1 MLSIPVYKKLHK
13 LKDTYKHQ
21 GRRRRLAEDL
31 KEKGI
36 RNSLVLEAIAGVP
49 RHLFFLPSLE
59 EKAYEDQAFPIDEGQ
74 TISQPY
80 TVAYM
85 TELLEPF
92 KGMKV
97 LEIGTGSGYQAA
109 ILNFL
114 GAEVYTIERHEALYR
129 KASDTFKELGMKIHS
144 FWGDGSAGLQKYA
157 PYDGIIVTAGA
168 PPLAETLKE
177 QLKTGGKLVMP
188 VGTLSLQTMVVIERG
203 VDNIYE
209 RREKGHFKF
218 VPLLGK
224 HGWK

>member
-1 MLSIPVYKKLHK
+1 M
-13 LKDTYKHQ
+13 
-21 GRRRRLAEDL
+21 
-31 KEKGI
+31 
-36 RNSLVLEAIAGVP
+36 VLEAIAQVP
-49 RHLFFLPSLE
+49 RHLFFLASLE
-59 EKAYEDQAFPIDEGQ
+59 EKAYDDQAYPIEEGQ

-109 ILNFL
+109 ILHHL
-114 GAEVYTIERHEALYR
+114 GVEVYTIERHEALYR
-129 KASDTFKELGMKIHS
+129 KASETFRELNLKIHS
-144 FWGDGSAGLQKYA
+144 FWGDGSAGLKKYA
-157 PYDGIIVTAGA
+157 PFDGIIVTAGA
-168 PPLAETLKE
+168 PPMAETLKE

-188 VGTLSLQTMVVIERG
+188 VGTMNIQTMVVIERG

-209 RREKGHFKF
+209 RHEKGQFKF

-224 HGWK
+224 HGWQ